1 MSVGFPW
8 FDWAATVR
16 PDDRRPCVCHGSS
29 RFGDPSIR
37 PCLGEGGVI
46 SVTFSKEP
54 FRATLGGVLRH
65 RWCRRL
71 AAVS

>member
-29 RFGDPSIR
+29 RFGIR
-37 PCLGEGGVI
+37 AFGRVWERAALI